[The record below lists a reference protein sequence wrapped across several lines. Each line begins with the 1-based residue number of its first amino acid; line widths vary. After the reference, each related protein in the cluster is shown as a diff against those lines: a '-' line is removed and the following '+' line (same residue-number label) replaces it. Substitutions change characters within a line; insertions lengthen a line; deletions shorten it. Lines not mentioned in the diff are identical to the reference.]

1 VVVSSVVVS
10 SLGGA
15 VEVAGSV
22 VSTAGVLVASLA
34 GVFCLLD
41 RGGRLD
47 RIVVRTD
54 PLRTV
59 RGGWQA
65 DGVGG
70 HPAQVEKHVDEVGAV
85 GRRVG
90 AKGGAPCFPSGII
103 SVSSTTG
110 CSTAPELLTNLFT
123 LTVSTDEQLFVKHT
137 DSW

>member
-1 VVVSSVVVS
+1 MVVSSVVVS

-22 VSTAGVLVASLA
+22 VSTAGALVASLA

-59 RGGWQA
+59 RG
-65 DGVGG
+65 DGKRMGSEG
-70 HPAQVEKHVDEVGAV
+70 TPFRSKNTSMKLALLVDV
-85 GRRVG
+85 
-90 AKGGAPCFPSGII
+90 
-103 SVSSTTG
+103 
-110 CSTAPELLTNLFT
+110 
-123 LTVSTDEQLFVKHT
+123 
-137 DSW
+137 